1 MKKLNGV
8 PVSQGKAI
16 GEAYIL
22 TLDNLNHERVSIK
35 ANNIQIEKQKFQDS
49 LSKTK
54 ENLDALLEIARTQEQ
69 QEQIEILETY
79 HVMLMDPILISEIEQ
94 YIEKE
99 LVTVE
104 SASTYVFDSYVQKML
119 AIDDPYFQARADDFK
134 QILRMILTV
143 LKGEQNA
150 AVTPTH
156 NFILIA
162 KEIGPADISNID
174 KTYLKGFILESGNKT
189 SHAAIVARALGI
201 PMVSGITNIESGFTN
216 CTLCAID
223 GTEGIIYLEPN
234 EEIQNDF
241 SLAIEQKAEQDNLEK
256 NLLLEPAITLDGT
269 KVNLLANIGTPEEI
283 ESVLENNADGIGLFR
298 TELLFMAQGGTQLPS
313 EDEQFETYKQVLVKM
328 NGKPVTFRTLDI
340 GGDKQLPALEIPKEE
355 NPYLGW
361 RAIRYC
367 LTKQDVFRTQIRALL
382 RASVFGNAKIMLPM
396 IISKEEIIET
406 KKIIQEESAKLAEQN
421 IECSIPPVGIMIETP
436 AAAVNAEELATV
448 SDFFSIGSND
458 LTQYTLAVDRGNTL
472 IADLYNEAHPAV
484 LKLIQQTISSA
495 KNAGIPISLCGEMAG
510 NPEFADFL
518 LNAGLT
524 DFSMSPILLLK
535 IKKLVRNY
543 SSK

>member
-35 ANNIQIEKQKFQDS
+35 ENNIQIEKQKFQDS

-201 PMVSGITNIESGFTN
+201 PMVSGITNIESEFTN

-436 AAAVNAEELATV
+436 AAAVNSEELATV

-484 LKLIQQTISSA
+484 LKLIQQTIASA

>member
-150 AVTPTH
+150 AVTPIH

-436 AAAVNAEELATV
+436 AAAVNSEELATV

>member
-22 TLDNLNHERVSIK
+22 TLDKLNHERVSIK
-35 ANNIQIEKQKFQDS
+35 ENNIQIEKQKFQDS

-201 PMVSGITNIESGFTN
+201 PMVSGITNIESEFTN

-298 TELLFMAQGGTQLPS
+298 TELLFMAQGGTQLPT

-436 AAAVNAEELATV
+436 AAAVNSEELATV